1 MYCAPPTTGRNK
13 NCTTPGSPKS
23 CAKSLPNASST
34 WPNKASETLR
44 DFVLARSVPYRHIQ
58 IRNPNAFLALS
69 DRARRVL
76 GAGMKKASEYRKHAD
91 ECRRMLAS
99 FATEEQKAMLENMA
113 KTWDTLAD
121 DRERQVVQRGR
132 LTRFETSTEETMR
145 KRST

>member
-1 MYCAPPTTGRNK
+1 
-13 NCTTPGSPKS
+13 
-23 CAKSLPNASST
+23 
-34 WPNKASETLR
+34 
-44 DFVLARSVPYRHIQ
+44 
-58 IRNPNAFLALS
+58 
-69 DRARRVL
+69 
-76 GAGMKKASEYRKHAD
+76 MKKASEYRKHAD

-99 FATEEQKAMLENMA
+99 FATAEQKAMLENMA